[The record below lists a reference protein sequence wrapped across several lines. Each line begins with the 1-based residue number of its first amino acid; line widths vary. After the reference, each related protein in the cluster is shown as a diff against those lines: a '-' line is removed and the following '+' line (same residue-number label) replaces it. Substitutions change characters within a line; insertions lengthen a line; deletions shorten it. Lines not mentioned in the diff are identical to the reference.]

1 MLLARIAAARD
12 RAGEARAHLRDALA
26 ADPRDPEAHRELVRL
41 EIAQGDL
48 AAAAGAAQGF
58 GRAAEEADRANGGE
72 PDGGAGWTAQRLR
85 EQAAEAWLLVA
96 RAMADRQDDAGAE
109 EAFSRAAALDPGTD
123 ESLLARAAFLESR
136 RRWAE
141 ARELE
146 LKLLA
151 RRPDSPDLL
160 AALARTSL
168 AEGDLEVASAH
179 AHKLLGL
186 ATAAGPDSPDEE
198 RRDLAGALFRI
209 AVPLLGAHRSQDALA
224 ALDGALR
231 LFPRHPELAFYRGLA
246 LSQRGRNR
254 EAVQVFDQIER
265 ALGEGPAPAAAQAP
279 AFLAP
284 DPAQLLLDVRVQ
296 AALTRARAGEPAEGA
311 RRLRALFAEHPEDEG
326 VSLGLIE
333 GLERAG
339 RSAEAVPLIEAS
351 VQRHAGNPALLFAL
365 GTALDRAGR
374 VDDALS
380 AMRKVLAAAPAH
392 AGALN
397 YVGYTMAEQGGDLGE
412 AEGLLRR
419 AEELRPED
427 GAIADSLG
435 YCLLKRGRV
444 EPALA
449 ELRRADRLAPGDPV
463 ILGHLGDA
471 LLAAGRKDEAADA
484 FRRGLSRLGPA
495 PRRTRGRRAQAKA
508 EDGEP
513 RAPEPGDA
521 RVRAE
526 LIEKLRALTA
536 R

>member
-1 MLLARIAAARD
+1 MTRIRPTCAPSSQRSCSA
-12 RAGEARAHLRDALA
+12 RAGRERPIRSSATRWTATRGTRRRTCCSRGLPLRAT
-26 ADPRDPEAHRELVRL
+26 
-41 EIAQGDL
+41 
-48 AAAAGAAQGF
+48 
-58 GRAAEEADRANGGE
+58 GRAW
-72 PDGGAGWTAQRLR
+72 P
-85 EQAAEAWLLVA
+85 LVA

-254 EAVQVFDQIER
+254 EAVQVFDQIES

-284 DPAQLLLDVRVQ
+284 DPAQLLLDVR
-296 AALTRARAGEPAEGA
+296 
-311 RRLRALFAEHPEDEG
+311 
-326 VSLGLIE
+326 
-333 GLERAG
+333 
-339 RSAEAVPLIEAS
+339 
-351 VQRHAGNPALLFAL
+351 
-365 GTALDRAGR
+365 
-374 VDDALS
+374 
-380 AMRKVLAAAPAH
+380 
-392 AGALN
+392 
-397 YVGYTMAEQGGDLGE
+397 
-412 AEGLLRR
+412 
-419 AEELRPED
+419 
-427 GAIADSLG
+427 
-435 YCLLKRGRV
+435 
-444 EPALA
+444 
-449 ELRRADRLAPGDPV
+449 
-463 ILGHLGDA
+463 
-471 LLAAGRKDEAADA
+471 
-484 FRRGLSRLGPA
+484 
-495 PRRTRGRRAQAKA
+495 
-508 EDGEP
+508 
-513 RAPEPGDA
+513 
-521 RVRAE
+521 
-526 LIEKLRALTA
+526 
-536 R
+536 